1 MQQES
6 PVIDISEFFRLFVTG
21 LQYRVYKFCEFIRI
35 ACSFYSNFSFMKAD
49 ISLYLMYLFENPYS
63 ISRKF
68 LKSKKNSDIYTYG
81 ETPIPSLAK
90 IAEVCGVTDKDHFY
104 ELGCGPGRACFWL
117 YLFYHCR
124 VTGIDYIDIF
134 IDRAERIRKR
144 LGFTGLTFL
153 SEDFFEADLHEATVI
168 YLYGTSMQDSEI
180 KKLTAK
186 FSDLRKGTKII
197 TVSFPLSDYLDEKH
211 FELMK
216 CFPVEY
222 PWGPADVYMQIKK

>member
-1 MQQES
+1 
-6 PVIDISEFFRLFVTG
+6 
-21 LQYRVYKFCEFIRI
+21 
-35 ACSFYSNFSFMKAD
+35 
-49 ISLYLMYLFENPYS
+49 
-63 ISRKF
+63 
-68 LKSKKNSDIYTYG
+68 
-81 ETPIPSLAK
+81 
-90 IAEVCGVTDKDHFY
+90 
-104 ELGCGPGRACFWL
+104 
-117 YLFYHCR
+117 
-124 VTGIDYIDIF
+124 
-134 IDRAERIRKR
+134 
-144 LGFTGLTFL
+144 LTFL